1 RGSRISR
8 RSSSAS
14 SSRIASF
21 RRRMRR
27 LVTAGLPRLVRR
39 GLAHQL
45 PLVALDRVARLELVE
60 AIEGHATL
68 LARGDLAHVVLHA
81 PQRRQAA
88 VVDHLAP
95 AQDAYQP
102 AARDGAL
109 HDEA

>member
-1 RGSRISR
+1 
-8 RSSSAS
+8 
-14 SSRIASF
+14 
-21 RRRMRR
+21 
-27 LVTAGLPRLVRR
+27 
-39 GLAHQL
+39 L

-109 HDEA
+109 HDGAARRLAGLARLEGHADRGGAAHRLAVLRLQHARERPA